1 VTNNEIVSG
10 IDLSKFNFR
19 DLGNILR
26 TSGLPQHIDDK
37 VLQLYTMFERG
48 FKFEP
53 VEGADLSK
61 KWTVPVSPET
71 IGMVETIIG
80 RKL

>member
-1 VTNNEIVSG
+1 MADKEITQE
-10 IDLSKFNFR
+10 IDLSRFSFR

-48 FKFEP
+48 FKFKP
-53 VEGADLSK
+53 VKDADLFK
-61 KWTVPVSPET
+61 KWTVPASPET